1 MDPTESNLAAF
12 DDPGL
17 KAAVRRAWA
26 DEHAPES
33 LRARVMALRSAAIN
47 LAGASAEPPAVIGTI
62 RLGTIR
68 PAWWQRPALRYGFA
82 AAAMVLLGFGIAYTL
97 DDTPFG
103 RDRIGVG
110 PGGTE
115 VTFASTVPPPIA
127 QGLVES
133 HDRCSKYADH
143 NVYPELSRDD
153 FAAVRQRLERRLG
166 FPVLAGSVEE
176 ALGRS
181 GWRFKGAAVCKV
193 GGLETAHLVFVRDG
207 QAISI
212 FSLPPRTCRESDGGQ
227 PRECE
232 DPNPDHPVA
241 VFVWS
246 DGAHCVVG
254 SSTDRSLSVDQV
266 RAVLEHLRPTL
277 PAPSPR

>member
-1 MDPTESNLAAF
+1 MDPTENNLASF

-17 KAAVRRAWA
+17 RAAVHRAWGA
-26 DEHAPES
+26 EQCPEA
-33 LRARVMALRSAAIN
+33 LRARVMSLRSAA
-47 LAGASAEPPAVIGTI
+47 ATSPHPTDPPPT
-62 RLGTIR
+62 
-68 PAWWQRPALRYGFA
+68 PAILTHPSWWQRPMVHYGLA
-82 AAAMVLLGFGIAYTL
+82 AAATILLGFGIAYQL

-103 RDRIGVG
+103 RDRLASG
-110 PGGTE
+110 PGGTGTE
-115 VTFASTVPPPIA
+115 VTFASTVPQPIA
-127 QGLVES
+127 QGLLES
-133 HDRCSKYADH
+133 HDRCSKYDDH

-153 FAAVRQRLERRLG
+153 FASVRQRLERRLG

-176 ALGRS
+176 ALGRN

-193 GGLETAHLVFVRDG
+193 GNLETAHLVFVRDG

-212 FSLPPRTCRESDGGQ
+212 FSLPPHTCRDDGGQ

-254 SSTDRSLSVDQV
+254 SSADRSLSVDQV